1 MPLLVPTLPEESLL
15 LPIREAAHMFNA
27 PAVDPLSPGLPEV
40 LGISGTEYLLNRLQ
54 TDRKLNPRTVVLAL
68 PDGQT
73 VGGLDDRTQQA
84 FRRFAEH
91 RIRQQQASLRE
102 TRRRGWRATA
112 VALILLAFFLGLGSL
127 FASEVTNAVPSLV
140 RRTLEFGFEIT
151 GWVMLWHP
159 IELLVFE
166 PFTFKDRIAALHKLM
181 ALRVV
186 VRSWKECGIRDE
198 QWSRCCE

>member
-1 MPLLVPTLPEESLL
+1 MSAGARESPTLLEESLL
-15 LPIREAAHMFNA
+15 LPIRAAAHIFNA

-40 LGISGTEYLLNRLQ
+40 LGVSGAEYLLNRLQ
-54 TDRKLNPRTVVLAL
+54 THRKVDPRTVVLAL
-68 PDGQT
+68 PEDQ
-73 VGGLDDRTQQA
+73 VVDGLDHRTQQA

-91 RIRQQQASLRE
+91 RIQQQQATLRE
-102 TRRRGWRATA
+102 TRRRGWRATG
-112 VALILLAFFLGLGSL
+112 VALILLAFFLSLGSL
-127 FASEVTNAVPSLV
+127 FGSEVTVAFPSLI

-166 PFTFKDRIAALHKLM
+166 PFTLKDRIAALQKLM

-198 QWSRCCE
+198 Q